1 MVRPV
6 RHKAASRLTRTEARS
21 RSVIRLGHRVRDSR
35 SRRFTSCE
43 SAAAV
48 MASHRP
54 ASEEV
59 KGSLQSCVR
68 IRFWD
73 ALAAIAIAFAI
84 WKLFVAPRSFNAAGS
99 QRAPRAVYR
108 RLDGGAFRVADQ
120 RGHVVF
126 LEFYASWCEP
136 CKLELPL
143 VEAWWR
149 RHRDAIVMPIDVG
162 ERRSVAAEF
171 ARRYSLGKRRP
182 RSAKQR
188 PTALRR
194 AGLSHDGGRGPNGSH
209 PREVGRAQSR
219 NRLRLKQR
227 RKRALEKFEFFV
239 AQCIRE

>member
-1 MVRPV
+1 M
-6 RHKAASRLTRTEARS
+6 
-21 RSVIRLGHRVRDSR
+21 
-35 SRRFTSCE
+35 
-43 SAAAV
+43 
-48 MASHRP
+48 
-54 ASEEV
+54 
-59 KGSLQSCVR
+59 R

-136 CKLELPL
+136 CKIELPL

-171 ARRYSLGKRRP
+171 ARRYSLGNVALDP
-182 RSAKQR
+182 QSSAQPLFGVQGF
-188 PTALRR
+188 PTMVVVDPTGHIRAKWEGLNPAIDFALSN
-194 AGLSHDGGRGPNGSH
+194 AES
-209 PREVGRAQSR
+209 
-219 NRLRLKQR
+219 
-227 RKRALEKFEFFV
+227 AL
-239 AQCIRE
+239 